1 MHNRDFSIVS
11 WIRPS
16 EHKSYWTGSNP
27 EDNVQEDW
35 TGKGMLLSFQDVS
48 GRHIYGLE
56 YDATHHTITYR
67 GGSWEMKAPTEVK
80 VSNRITNSEME
91 GAIDNFDNDDY
102 VTIKGGNLS
111 IRYYFSD
118 PQITLKVAPEK
129 EVKFPGSNISFTIN
143 QSDLKNLRDALAKF
157 NLPEVLFRSRD
168 GKVTVH
174 GVDTENA
181 TSNTFWMDFPSGQ
194 STGDFDLT
202 LNTENLRVA
211 RNYDYHVKVSEHL
224 LSEWAVVGPTKDLQL
239 KYYIALEP
247 K

>member
-1 MHNRDFSIVS
+1 MTMTPTPTKTLTISEETYQILVNFSTINSSIVFKKGNL
-11 WIRPS
+11 IRTIANAENILGEYVS
-16 EHKSYWTGSNP
+16 EEYIPQDFAIYDLSEFISAIGICAR
-27 EDNVQEDW
+27 DNS
-35 TGKGMLLSFQDVS
+35 L
-48 GRHIYGLE
+48 
-56 YDATHHTITYR
+56 
-67 GGSWEMKAPTEVK
+67 PTLH
-80 VSNRITNSEME
+80 
-91 GAIDNFDNDDY
+91 FDNDDY

-181 TSNTFWMDFPSGQ
+181 TSNTFWMDFPGGQ

>member
-1 MHNRDFSIVS
+1 MTMTPTSTKTLTITEEAYATLVNFSTINSSIVFKKGNL
-11 WIRPS
+11 IRTISNAENILGEYVS
-16 EHKSYWTGSNP
+16 EEYIPQDFAIYDLSEFISAIGICAR
-27 EDNVQEDW
+27 DNS
-35 TGKGMLLSFQDVS
+35 L
-48 GRHIYGLE
+48 
-56 YDATHHTITYR
+56 
-67 GGSWEMKAPTEVK
+67 PTLH
-80 VSNRITNSEME
+80 
-91 GAIDNFDNDDY
+91 FDNDDY

>member
-1 MHNRDFSIVS
+1 MTMTPTSTKTLTISEETYQILVNFSTINSSIVFKKGNL
-11 WIRPS
+11 IRTIANAENILGEYVS
-16 EHKSYWTGSNP
+16 EEYIPQDFAIYDLSEFISAIAICAR
-27 EDNVQEDW
+27 DNS
-35 TGKGMLLSFQDVS
+35 L
-48 GRHIYGLE
+48 
-56 YDATHHTITYR
+56 
-67 GGSWEMKAPTEVK
+67 PTLH
-80 VSNRITNSEME
+80 
-91 GAIDNFDNDDY
+91 FDNDDY

-129 EVKFPGSNISFTIN
+129 EVKFPGSNISFTIS

-157 NLPEVLFRSRD
+157 NLPEILFRSRD

-202 LNTENLRVA
+202 LNTENLRVS
-211 RNYDYHVKVSEHL
+211 RNYAYNVKVSEHL
-224 LSEWAVVGPTKDLQL
+224 LSEWTVIGSGTSSDLQL

>member
-1 MHNRDFSIVS
+1 MTMTPTSTKTLTISEETYQILVNFSTINSSIVFKKGNL
-11 WIRPS
+11 IRTIANAENILGEYVS
-16 EHKSYWTGSNP
+16 EEYIPQDFAIYDLSEFISAIGICAR
-27 EDNVQEDW
+27 DNS
-35 TGKGMLLSFQDVS
+35 L
-48 GRHIYGLE
+48 
-56 YDATHHTITYR
+56 
-67 GGSWEMKAPTEVK
+67 PTLH
-80 VSNRITNSEME
+80 
-91 GAIDNFDNDDY
+91 FDNDDY

-129 EVKFPGSNISFTIN
+129 EVKFPGSNISFTIS

>member
-1 MHNRDFSIVS
+1 MTMTPTSTKTLTISEETYQILVNFSTINSSIVFKKGNL
-11 WIRPS
+11 IRTIANAENILGEYVS
-16 EHKSYWTGSNP
+16 EEYIPQDFAIYDLSEFISAIGICAR
-27 EDNVQEDW
+27 DNS
-35 TGKGMLLSFQDVS
+35 L
-48 GRHIYGLE
+48 
-56 YDATHHTITYR
+56 
-67 GGSWEMKAPTEVK
+67 PTLH
-80 VSNRITNSEME
+80 
-91 GAIDNFDNDDY
+91 FDNDDY

-129 EVKFPGSNISFTIN
+129 DVKFPGSNISFTIN

>member
-1 MHNRDFSIVS
+1 MTAIATKMSTLTISEETYQILVNFSTINSSIVFKKGNL
-11 WIRPS
+11 IRTIANAENILGEYIS
-16 EHKSYWTGSNP
+16 EEYIP
-27 EDNVQEDW
+27 QDFAIYD
-35 TGKGMLLSFQDVS
+35 LSEFISAIGICARD
-48 GRHIYGLE
+48 GNY
-56 YDATHHTITYR
+56 
-67 GGSWEMKAPTEVK
+67 PTLHFE
-80 VSNRITNSEME
+80 
-91 GAIDNFDNDDY
+91 NDDY

-129 EVKFPGSNISFTIN
+129 EVKFPGSNISFVID

-168 GKVTVH
+168 GKISVH

-181 TSNTFWMDFPSGQ
+181 TSNTFWMDFPNGQ

-211 RNYDYHVKVSEHL
+211 RNHDYQVKVSEEL
-224 LSEWAVVGPTKDLQL
+224 LSEWTVVGPNDLHL
-239 KYYIALEP
+239 KYFIALEP

>member
-1 MHNRDFSIVS
+1 MTMTPTSTKTLTISEETYQILVNFSTINSSIVFKKGNL
-11 WIRPS
+11 IRTIANAENILGEYVS
-16 EHKSYWTGSNP
+16 EEYIPQDFAIYDLSEFISAIGICAR
-27 EDNVQEDW
+27 DNS
-35 TGKGMLLSFQDVS
+35 L
-48 GRHIYGLE
+48 
-56 YDATHHTITYR
+56 
-67 GGSWEMKAPTEVK
+67 PTLH
-80 VSNRITNSEME
+80 
-91 GAIDNFDNDDY
+91 FDNDDY

-181 TSNTFWMDFPSGQ
+181 TSNTFWMDFPGGQ

-202 LNTENLRVA
+202 LNTENLRVS
-211 RNYDYHVKVSEHL
+211 RNYAYNVKVSEHL
-224 LSEWAVVGPTKDLQL
+224 LSEWTVIGSGTSSDLQL

>member
-1 MHNRDFSIVS
+1 MTMTPTSTKTLTISEETYQILVNFSTINSSIVFKKGNL
-11 WIRPS
+11 IRTIANAENILGEYVS
-16 EHKSYWTGSNP
+16 EEYIP
-27 EDNVQEDW
+27 QDFAIYD
-35 TGKGMLLSFQDVS
+35 LSEFISAIGICARDDS
-48 GRHIYGLE
+48 L
-56 YDATHHTITYR
+56 
-67 GGSWEMKAPTEVK
+67 PTLH
-80 VSNRITNSEME
+80 
-91 GAIDNFDNDDY
+91 FDNDDY